1 MKKIKNIVMVK
12 NVSLQAKKILNTFIR
27 SIEVAWKLL
36 QPLVSRRSGS
46 KFQHKINDQIVQNI
60 NETLE
65 SQIKIEQIERKH

>member
-1 MKKIKNIVMVK
+1 M
-12 NVSLQAKKILNTFIR
+12 VSLQAKKLLNTFIR

-60 NETLE
+60 NETFE